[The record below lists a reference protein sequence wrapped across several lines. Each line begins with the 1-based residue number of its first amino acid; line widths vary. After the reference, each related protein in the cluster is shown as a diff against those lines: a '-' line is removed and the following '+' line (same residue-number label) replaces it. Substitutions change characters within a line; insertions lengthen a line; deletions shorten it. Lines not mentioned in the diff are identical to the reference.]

1 MPRYPRLRPD
11 DAGMPPR
18 LPVMAGAAGQCFRLA
33 GSRAEFPAEAYRPAP
48 GQSRGAAMLTHA
60 LTGWIHRR
68 QRVREWGIFR
78 DDAHRRMNHLRPG
91 ESLADFAERAQTHAR
106 LELFDLSAV
115 EMKKPQLRRI
125 AAPVDE
131 R

>member
-18 LPVMAGAAGQCFRLA
+18 LPVMAGAAGQRFRLA

-48 GQSRGAAMLTHA
+48 GQSRGAAMPDPRPDWLDTQA
-60 LTGWIHRR
+60 SACSAM
-68 QRVREWGIFR
+68 GIFR